1 MAAVGFTVNK
11 NEYLIGT
18 SDFLHSFFSTIA
30 YNLERKD
37 WGSRYPYLMNELYMG
52 ELKKEH
58 VQAAIKELD
67 TITAG
72 LKNFKPDRV
81 IWDIEDLS
89 KQPPWGKDISSDIT
103 DLSNYFITYDGEDLI
118 SVLRDAL
125 VEASKAGVGMKI
137 EKF

>member
-1 MAAVGFTVNK
+1 
-11 NEYLIGT
+11 
-18 SDFLHSFFSTIA
+18 
-30 YNLERKD
+30 
-37 WGSRYPYLMNELYMG
+37 MNELYMG

-103 DLSNYFITYDGEDLI
+103 DLSNYFVTYDGEDLI
-118 SVLRDAL
+118 TVLRDAL
-125 VEASKAGVGMKI
+125 VEASEAGVGMKI